1 MKEIEMHRP
10 DSFFFSSNNFQL
22 PVFLLKMLLGDNRLV
37 ALNDGW
43 AYNELD
49 YFSFSLELELH
60 NSHPL
65 ETNTNS

>member
-1 MKEIEMHRP
+1 MHRP